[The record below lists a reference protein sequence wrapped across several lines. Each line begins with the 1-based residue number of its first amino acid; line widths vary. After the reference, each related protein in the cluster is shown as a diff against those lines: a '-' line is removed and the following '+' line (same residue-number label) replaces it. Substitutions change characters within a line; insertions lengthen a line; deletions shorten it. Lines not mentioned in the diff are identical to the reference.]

1 MLLNKNWDRLTKSW
15 FKRDLRKKLELNF
28 NRVLFYLLFL
38 LRLVCQFSS
47 DSCLKLLNVSSFP
60 NNKYY
65 SLNFGSFSF
74 LIFYLFIV

>member
-15 FKRDLRKKLELNF
+15 FKSDLGKKLELNF
-28 NRVLFYLLFL
+28 NRVLFYRLFL

-47 DSCLKLLNVSSFP
+47 DSCLKLLHVSSFP